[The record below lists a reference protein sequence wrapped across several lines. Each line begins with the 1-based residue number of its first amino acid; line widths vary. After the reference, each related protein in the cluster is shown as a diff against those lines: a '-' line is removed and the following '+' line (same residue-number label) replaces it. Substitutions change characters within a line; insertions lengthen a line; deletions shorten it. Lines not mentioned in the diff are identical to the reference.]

1 MFDYQDTLHKLNEN
15 LPLASKLAFVHEVLN
30 KRYPFIDRIAA
41 ALYDPDTDIVKTFID
56 SSGGDRPLS
65 HYQARLSDSHS
76 LKEILDAGRPRVV
89 NDLEIFSAGTQEHS
103 KRISQQGYAASY
115 TLPIY
120 LDGHFFGFLFFNSY
134 QKNPFDAE
142 LLHYMD
148 VFGHLIILV
157 ITSELTAMKNL
168 LATVKTAKDITH
180 IRDGETG
187 SHLDRMAHYARLI
200 AISIAD
206 QHGLDDEYIEKLFL
220 FSPLHDIG
228 KIGTPDSVLLKPGKL
243 NHDEFLVMKQ
253 HTVEGRYIIDHM
265 LENFQ
270 LEDMASVDI
279 LRNIAE
285 LHHEAVNGGGYP
297 RGLKGRDI
305 PIEARIVA
313 VADVFDALTSR
324 RPYKTAWSN
333 EQAFDML
340 KKLSGVKLDADCV
353 NALID
358 NVDKIE
364 TIQQKFKE
372 DPFG

>member
-1 MFDYQDTLHKLNEN
+1 
-15 LPLASKLAFVHEVLN
+15 
-30 KRYPFIDRIAA
+30 
-41 ALYDPDTDIVKTFID
+41 
-56 SSGGDRPLS
+56 
-65 HYQARLSDSHS
+65 
-76 LKEILDAGRPRVV
+76 
-89 NDLEIFSAGTQEHS
+89 
-103 KRISQQGYAASY
+103 
-115 TLPIY
+115 
-120 LDGHFFGFLFFNSY
+120 
-134 QKNPFDAE
+134 
-142 LLHYMD
+142 
-148 VFGHLIILV
+148 
-157 ITSELTAMKNL
+157 
-168 LATVKTAKDITH
+168 
-180 IRDGETG
+180 
-187 SHLDRMAHYARLI
+187 
-200 AISIAD
+200 
-206 QHGLDDEYIEKLFL
+206 
-220 FSPLHDIG
+220 
-228 KIGTPDSVLLKPGKL
+228 VLLKPGKL
-243 NHDEFLVMKQ
+243 NQDEFLIMKQ

>member
-65 HYQARLSDSHS
+65 HYQARLSNSRS

-89 NDLEIFSAGTQEHS
+89 NDLEIFNAGTHEHS
-103 KRISQQGYAASY
+103 KRIKQQGYAASY
-115 TLPIY
+115 TLPMY

-134 QKNPFDAE
+134 QKNPFDSE
-142 LLHYMD
+142 VLHYMD

-243 NHDEFLVMKQ
+243 SQDEFLIMKQ
-253 HTVEGRYIIDHM
+253 HTIEGRYIIDHM

-270 LEDMASVDI
+270 LQDMASVDI

-324 RPYKTAWSN
+324 RPYKPAWSN
-333 EQAFDML
+333 KEAFDML

-358 NVDKIE
+358 NVDEIE
-364 TIQQKFKE
+364 AIQQKFKE

>member
-65 HYQARLSDSHS
+65 HYQARLSSSRS

-89 NDLEIFSAGTQEHS
+89 NDLEIFNAGTQEHS
-103 KRISQQGYAASY
+103 KRIKQQGYAASY
-115 TLPIY
+115 TLPMY

-142 LLHYMD
+142 VLHYMD
-148 VFGHLIILV
+148 VFGHLINLV
-157 ITSELTAMKNL
+157 ISSELTAMKNL

-243 NHDEFLVMKQ
+243 DQDEFLIMKQ

-297 RGLKGRDI
+297 RGLKGQDI

-324 RPYKTAWSN
+324 RPYKPAWSN
-333 EQAFDML
+333 KEAFDML

-353 NALID
+353 NALIG
-358 NVDKIE
+358 NVDEIE
-364 TIQQKFKE
+364 AIQQKFKE

>member
-15 LPLASKLAFVHEVLN
+15 LPLGGKLAFVHEVLN

-41 ALYDPDTDIVKTFID
+41 ALYDPATDIVKTFID
-56 SSGGDRPLS
+56 SSGGNRPLS
-65 HYQARLSDSHS
+65 HYQARLSDSRS
-76 LKEILDAGRPRVV
+76 LKEILDTGRPRVV
-89 NDLEIFSAGTQEHS
+89 NDLEIFNAGTQEHS
-103 KRISQQGYAASY
+103 KRIKKQGYAASY
-115 TLPIY
+115 TLPMY

-142 LLHYMD
+142 VLHYMD
-148 VFGHLIILV
+148 VFGHLINLV
-157 ITSELTAMKNL
+157 ISSELTAMKNL

-200 AISIAD
+200 AINIAD

-243 NHDEFLVMKQ
+243 DQDEFLIMKQ

-297 RGLKGRDI
+297 RGLKGQDI

-324 RPYKTAWSN
+324 RPYKPAWSN
-333 EQAFDML
+333 EEAFDML
-340 KKLSGVKLDADCV
+340 KKLSGIKLDADCV

-358 NVDKIE
+358 NVDEIE